1 MEDGSI
7 THPPAPPNAERIR
20 VSQIVKLFGD
30 NEKTALRRLKEGAG
44 KADILAETG
53 AVLGLDNVSFSVN
66 EGEILVV
73 MGLSGSGKS
82 TMLRCLNRLV
92 EPTAGS
98 IRIGGTEVT
107 ELSTKAL
114 REFRRETFGMVFQHF
129 ALFPNR
135 TIAENVEYG
144 LEVQGVDR
152 KTRRERALEAVEL
165 VGLKGWDTK
174 FPRQLSGGMQQRAG
188 LARALCADADILLMD
203 EAFSA
208 LDPLIRRD
216 MQNELRSLQQKLRKT
231 IVFVSHDLDEAIHLG
246 GRIVLMK
253 DGAIAQSGTAEE
265 ILLDPQGDYV
275 RRFVENIDVSS
286 VVTLG
291 RLVRPQPRLFQGAAA
306 EEAWPLVE
314 PAQSRAD
321 EVFVVTCDRDMPVG
335 RIDRGRLSAPGSRG
349 QRLDKLMDGGIAR
362 APAGAVLKSVLPLL
376 ASEPHGLAVVD
387 ETGRFVGLLTR
398 EVALR
403 ALAGKQPNE
412 ERNMAWNGSSTTTA
426 ASASSL
432 WTNTPAAPSI
442 GSPSI
447 SRH

>member
-7 THPPAPPNAERIR
+7 TQSPAPPNAERIR
-20 VSQIVKLFGD
+20 VSNIVKLFGD
-30 NEKTALRRLKEGAG
+30 NEKTALRRLNEGAG
-44 KADILAETG
+44 KSEILSETG

-98 IRIGGTEVT
+98 IRIDGTEVT
-107 ELSTKAL
+107 ELSTQAL
-114 REFRRETFGMVFQHF
+114 RDFRRKTFGMVFQHF

-144 LEVQGVDR
+144 LEIQGVDK
-152 KTRRERALEAVEL
+152 KTRRDRALEAVEL
-165 VGLKGWDTK
+165 VGLKGWDAK

-216 MQNELRSLQQKLRKT
+216 MQNELRSLQKKLRKT

-265 ILLDPQGDYV
+265 ILLDPQGEYV
-275 RRFVENIDVSS
+275 RRFVEHIDVSS

-291 RLVRPQPRLFQGAAA
+291 RLVRPQPRLYEGAAA
-306 EEAWPLVE
+306 EDAWPLFE
-314 PAQSRAD
+314 ARPGPLS
-321 EVFVVTCDRDMPVG
+321 EIYVVTCQHETPVG
-335 RIDRGRLSAPGSRG
+335 RIDRNRLAAPGSRG
-349 QRLDKLMDGGIAR
+349 QRLDRLMDGGIAR

-376 ASEPHGLAVVD
+376 ASEPHGIAVVD
-387 ETGRFVGLLTR
+387 DNNRFLGLLTR
-398 EVALR
+398 ETALR
-403 ALAGKQPNE
+403 ALSGKRPDE
-412 ERNMAWNGSSTTTA
+412 ERDASWTGSSPTMA
-426 ASASSL
+426 PSANSL
-432 WTNTPAAPSI
+432 WTSSPATPST
-442 GSPSI
+442 GSLSI
-447 SRH
+447 SHH